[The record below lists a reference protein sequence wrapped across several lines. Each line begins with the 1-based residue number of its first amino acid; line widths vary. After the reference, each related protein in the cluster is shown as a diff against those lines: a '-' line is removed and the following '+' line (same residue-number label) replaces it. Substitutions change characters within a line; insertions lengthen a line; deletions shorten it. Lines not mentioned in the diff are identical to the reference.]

1 MSLLLL
7 RDLEWLALF
16 LFLTVLSVAAL
27 AATQRRSSPVDV
39 EAEREP

>member
-7 RDLEWLALF
+7 RDLEWLALI
-16 LFLTVLSVAAL
+16 LTLTVLSVMLL
-27 AATQRRSSPVDV
+27 AATQRHAPIDV